1 MYENKKIAL
10 YTVIT
15 GNYESYIRDSNP
27 LKLMPCLDAAFVVT
41 DTIDMKTEA
50 EQKGW
55 SSILI
60 AKPEHSKKCQ
70 RKLKILQNFHED
82 LKALNEYDVIVY
94 HDGSN
99 SLLDYNEL
107 IKGIRELNNVDI
119 VCYKHPFNVNTS
131 REELEVV
138 YKGNLISKEAYQRVK
153 ETYKKH
159 NYPDNLG
166 MSDTRVLIRKSDISL
181 KNFCEE
187 WINNMDETG
196 SYRDQTFFEFA
207 LWKSGLSFRRF
218 PNKNFPFYFKGKH
231 SDPKHM
237 RFNIK

>member
-27 LKLMPCLDAAFVVT
+27 LKLMPCLDGAFVVT
-41 DTIDMKTEA
+41 DSIDMKTEA

-82 LKALNEYDVIVY
+82 LKVLNEYDVIIY

-99 SLLDYNEL
+99 SLSNYSEL
-107 IKGIRELNNVDI
+107 IKGIRELNVVDL
-119 VCYKHPFNVNTS
+119 VCYKHPFKRNTS
-131 REELEVV
+131 KEELEVV
-138 YKGNLISKEAYQRVK
+138 YKANLISKEAYQKVSDIYMK
-153 ETYKKH
+153 N

-166 MSDTRVLIRKSDISL
+166 LSDTRVLIRKSDISL

-187 WINNMDETG
+187 WINNMEETG
-196 SYRDQTFFEFA
+196 SYRDQTFFEYA
-207 LWKSGLSFRRF
+207 LWKSSLLFRRF
-218 PNKNFPFYFKGKH
+218 PNKNIPFAFKGKH
-231 SDPKHM
+231 NDPNHM
-237 RFNIK
+237 RFNTK

>member
-1 MYENKKIAL
+1 MFENKKIAL

-41 DTIDMKTEA
+41 DSIDMKNEA

-82 LKALNEYDVIVY
+82 LKVLNEYDVIIY
-94 HDGSN
+94 HDGN
-99 SLLDYNEL
+99 NGLRNNASLMKSLSAINNHDVICYSHPERKTSKSELD
-107 IKGIRELNNVDI
+107 
-119 VCYKHPFNVNTS
+119 
-131 REELEVV
+131 VV
-138 YKGNLISKEAYQRVK
+138 YKYGLISKSAWENVNQI
-153 ETYKKH
+153 YKLS

-166 MSDTRVLIRKSDISL
+166 LSETRVIIRKTSDKL
-181 KNFCEE
+181 KAFCEE
-187 WINNMDETG
+187 WINNMNSTN
-196 SYRDQTFFEFA
+196 SYRDQTFFEYA
-207 LWKSGLSFRRF
+207 LWKHKVSFIRM
-218 PNKNFPFYFKGKH
+218 KNNEFPFLCKGGH
-231 SDPKHM
+231 SDPNNM
-237 RFNIK
+237 RSNKN